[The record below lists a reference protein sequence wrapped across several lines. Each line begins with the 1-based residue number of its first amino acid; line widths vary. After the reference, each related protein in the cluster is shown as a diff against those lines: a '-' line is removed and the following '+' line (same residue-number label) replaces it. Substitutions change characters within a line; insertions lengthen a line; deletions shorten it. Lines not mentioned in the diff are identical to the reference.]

1 MHAAAATF
9 DGIFRKKNGTVW
21 LISNMN
27 LILSN
32 RARRE
37 YVDAP
42 FGRRMTINSKYCS
55 GVGGCLRINPGEK
68 AVEICQDR
76 RPTRKLLKTLTIR
89 QLSALNIDCSVSS
102 ISAALKS
109 PCESAENDAAS
120 AHFPASRNTLM
131 ER

>member
-1 MHAAAATF
+1 MNAAAATF
-9 DGIFRKKNGTVW
+9 DGIFPKKNGTVW
-21 LISNMN
+21 LTSNMN

-55 GVGGCLRINPGEK
+55 GVGGCLRFNPGEQ
-68 AVEICQDR
+68 VIQNCQNR
-76 RPTRKLLKTLTIR
+76 RPTRELLKMLTTL
-89 QLSALNIDCSVSS
+89 QLRALNIDCSVSS

-109 PCESAENDAAS
+109 P
-120 AHFPASRNTLM
+120 
-131 ER
+131 